1 MSGPVAAH
9 MDPMTSRLYRNVP
22 ESQEGI
28 IAALTERYAGQRI
41 RFDTGFVG
49 SVPVQAS
56 GRIGRRFFYFR
67 FRGDYASLTIGSRNR
82 REDGSH
88 FKRDRTRALRTLRRL
103 KGDQDPMDLWL
114 YVAQRD
120 LKRNTTLDRH
130 PNLVVWHA
138 GISDVTGEPYNGF
151 LEPEEA
157 AELFIRLMDG
167 LEPCTWRRP
176 HWKLKAMMRGS
187 YTLPSNYKQG
197 IIRKPS
203 ARRR

>member
-1 MSGPVAAH
+1 MG
-9 MDPMTSRLYRNVP
+9 PMTSRLYRHIP
-22 ESQEGI
+22 ESQEDV
-28 IAALTERYAGQRI
+28 IAALTQRYADQAI

-88 FKRDRTRALRTLRRL
+88 FKRDRTRALRTLRRWPEN
-103 KGDQDPMDLWL
+103 GDHLSL
-114 YVAQRD
+114 ERFIAERD

-130 PNLVVWHA
+130 PNISVRHA

-151 LEPEEA
+151 LEPDEA